1 MAIYGTLGGQDSTF
15 TGYPSIRP
23 TLDLNF
29 AQTKTLDPRVT
40 FYRDS
45 LATYTDSLGIVRTV
59 PANVPRFD
67 HDPTTGE
74 SLGLLIEE
82 SRTNLYTYSD
92 QFDNAAWTK
101 NQVTVTAN
109 QGIAPDGTLTADL
122 VTTNTVNS
130 YNTLDQLPTLSA
142 NTNYCYSVF
151 VKLVS
156 GSGTSSRATL
166 GSANSGIS
174 PVYASWGLQL
184 DTLAEATDG
193 NIPTTRGYISYPN
206 GWYRIYMVLNTSG
219 QTNANV
225 GIRFGTGNI
234 DTVSTFY
241 VWGAQLELGSFPTSY
256 IPTTTSTVTRSA
268 DIPFIEGN
276 NFTSFYNNLGGTVFV
291 DVHPITQSGYFYSFG
306 TSNYLQSFNF
316 ANSGATQFVA
326 SFNYNTYGTYGGT
339 VPTYGGYLVN
349 TSNKIAVSFDSTQA
363 KICSNGKAVSTGS
376 GTTPLFIN
384 FDRLAL
390 GGNIAWDKTYTGQA
404 LSYIKR
410 FMYYPKRLPD
420 AQLQN
425 LTAL

>member
-1 MAIYGTLGGQDSTF
+1 MAIYGTLGGQDSTS

-29 AQTKTLDPRVT
+29 AQTKALDPRVT

-45 LATYTDSLGIVRTV
+45 LATYTDSLGIVRTF

-67 HDPTTGE
+67 HNPTTGE

-122 VTTNTVNS
+122 VTTNTVNA

-166 GSANSGIS
+166 GSANSGVS

-184 DTLAEATDG
+184 DTLAETTDG
-193 NIPTTRGYISYPN
+193 STPTMKGYISYPN

-241 VWGAQLELGSFPTSY
+241 VWGAQLEAGSFPTSY
-256 IPTTTSTVTRSA
+256 IPTSGSAVTRSA
-268 DIPFIEGN
+268 DFAYMDGTNFSSWYNASEGTLQSEYIFNGVDAAYN
-276 NFTSFYNNLGGTVFV
+276 NTSVMITDGTESNYIAVFGYTPAYGWVQSSGATSFGSGVGGSTTSNTAYKLAVGYKVNDFASSLNGGTVAT
-291 DVHPITQSGYFYSFG
+291 D
-306 TSNYLQSFNF
+306 
-316 ANSGATQFVA
+316 NSG
-326 SFNYNTYGTYGGT
+326 S
-339 VPTYGGYLVN
+339 VPTVN
-349 TSNKIAVSFDSTQA
+349 RMLIGRRVSLDRPL
-363 KICSNGKAVSTGS
+363 NGVVR
-376 GTTPLFIN
+376 
-384 FDRLAL
+384 RLL
-390 GGNIAWDKTYTGQA
+390 
-404 LSYIKR
+404 
-410 FMYYPKRLPD
+410 YYPKRLTN